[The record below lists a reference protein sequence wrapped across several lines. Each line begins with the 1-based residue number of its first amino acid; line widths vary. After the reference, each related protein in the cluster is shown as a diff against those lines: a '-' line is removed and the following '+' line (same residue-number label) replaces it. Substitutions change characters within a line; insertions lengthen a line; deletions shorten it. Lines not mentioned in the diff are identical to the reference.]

1 MPNVYVAVDV
11 QNIEASSENYGQS
24 VPIAALLDRIK
35 IEGYPVVLRAYA
47 DWVEA
52 TIRDRMPEYR
62 AYGFELIQ
70 LMSDSRGKN
79 SGDMMLAVDVMES
92 LYSPDCPDIYVVV
105 SGDGDFVPLAP
116 KMRRKV
122 KKFVAMGFR
131 ESSNSILRGLC
142 DDFVYLEDLIADFEA
157 RRRTKHPAL
166 ALEEAEP
173 ETELEAA
180 EVQEIVE
187 EETTVNIEQI
197 AVPVQT
203 AAVEHQIPTQPNI
216 QQSVQHIPEP
226 DYADTREAAAYYRR
240 VLQEYKHVRME
251 TYHYRAL
258 LVERAWNYMEDRG
271 GYVDLQDIYDE
282 LRDYAF
288 YNSYGIYPK
297 GIEVILRTLYIA
309 RCFDIQ
315 GDSHPF
321 SLDIR
326 VCPGPG
332 IDAQR
337 ALDMMNETYIRGMVM
352 ELPDI
357 HLEVNGVAQL
367 LMDEVTP
374 ESIDKAIEIIK
385 KIRPFYDEPT
395 SLGQALDDAL
405 SHKEVDT
412 SHVE

>member
-1 MPNVYVAVDV
+1 MSTVYVAVDV
-11 QNIEASSENYGQS
+11 QNIEVSSENYGQS
-24 VPIAALLDRIK
+24 VPIAALLERIK
-35 IEGYPVVLRAYA
+35 VEGYPVVLRAYA
-47 DWVEA
+47 DWVEP
-52 TIRDRMPEYR
+52 TIRERMPEYR

-79 SGDMMLAVDVMES
+79 SGDMMLAVDVIES
-92 LYSPDCPDIYVVV
+92 LHSPDCPDVYVVV

-142 DDFVYLEDLIADFEA
+142 DDFVYFEDLIADFEA
-157 RRRTKHPAL
+157 RRRTKHPIAVS
-166 ALEEAEP
+166 EETEP
-173 ETELEAA
+173 EPEPEYTEP
-180 EVQEIVE
+180 QETEE
-187 EETTVNIEQI
+187 EETTDTVDQAEIE
-197 AVPVQT
+197 VQPPS
-203 AAVEHQIPTQPNI
+203 VEHREPVRIQIQEYA
-216 QQSVQHIPEP
+216 QRIPEP
-226 DYADTREAAAYYRR
+226 DYTNIRETAAYYRR
-240 VLQEYKHVRME
+240 VLQEYKHVRVE
-251 TYHYRAL
+251 TYYYRKL
-258 LVERAWNYMEDRG
+258 LIERAWNYMDDRG
-271 GYVDLQDIYDE
+271 GYVDLRDIYDD
-282 LRDYAF
+282 LLDYAF

-315 GDSHPF
+315 GDIHPF

-337 ALDMMNETYIRGMVM
+337 ALDMMNETYVRGMTM

-357 HLEVNGVAQL
+357 HLEADGVAHL

-374 ESIDKAIEIIK
+374 ESREKAIEIIK
-385 KIRPFYDEPT
+385 RVKPFYDEPT
-395 SLGQALDDAL
+395 TLGMAIDSALNEEPDED
-405 SHKEVDT
+405 
-412 SHVE
+412 